1 LELACGDNRF
11 RSNPS
16 TANTTNRKDRARSR
30 NVYTT
35 NNTMMGS
42 GMRMATPGNM
52 RIINDTVLQKRN
64 S

>member
-1 LELACGDNRF
+1 LELACGENRF
-11 RSNPS
+11 RSGPS

-30 NVYTT
+30 NVYT
-35 NNTMMGS
+35 NNTTMGS